1 MEVYCLGL
9 SSWRLSMT
17 TEEQIKAVNKQIAFL
32 EKFKDK
38 LTQGKQEKLIELNY
52 TVECLREVVKILENI
67 STLRESLVKITQQII
82 S

>member
-1 MEVYCLGL
+1 
-9 SSWRLSMT
+9 MT

>member
-1 MEVYCLGL
+1 
-9 SSWRLSMT
+9 MT

-32 EKFKDK
+32 EKFSDK

>member
-1 MEVYCLGL
+1 
-9 SSWRLSMT
+9 MT

-67 STLRESLVKITQQII
+67 STLRESLVKITQHII

>member
-1 MEVYCLGL
+1 MYCLGL
-9 SSWRLSMT
+9 SSWRLNMT

-32 EKFKDK
+32 EKFSDK

>member
-1 MEVYCLGL
+1 
-9 SSWRLSMT
+9 MT
-17 TEEQIKAVNKQIAFL
+17 TQEQIKAINKQIAFL

-38 LTQGKQEKLIELNY
+38 LTQGKKDKLIELNY
-52 TVECLREVVKILENI
+52 TVECLREAVNILENI